1 MNKTELIAA
10 AAEAAGIAKKDAE
23 RVIDAAF
30 DQIVFQLA
38 QGKKV
43 QITGFGTFEAK
54 NRKPRVGR
62 NPQTRETIQIPAT
75 RVPDFKPSQN
85 LKDIVGK

>member
-62 NPQTRETIQIPAT
+62 NPQTREAIQIPAT